1 MANHIYVISQNDSSK
16 LKIFVVVNKIQ
27 INIAYAR
34 YKIHHTHTQHTLN
47 QHPVESRASHK
58 NNACFEELVHS
69 KHNFNWYKVVQVKR
83 VEIMHTRTFLL
94 PLKRTSL
101 KRLADLLSTAQNFMQ
116 NNQWK
121 CRYPGQ
127 WQRPMGTTLQYF
139 TYIII
144 IVIYFFLLITSKL
157 LRWGLAK

>member
-69 KHNFNWYKVVQVKR
+69 KHNFNWYKVEQVKR
-83 VEIMHTRTFLL
+83 VRDNAYKNV
-94 PLKRTSL
+94 PLASKTYFIE
-101 KRLADLLSTAQNFMQ
+101 KT
-116 NNQWK
+116 
-121 CRYPGQ
+121 CRP
-127 WQRPMGTTLQYF
+127 P
-139 TYIII
+139 IH
-144 IVIYFFLLITSKL
+144 SKKFY
-157 LRWGLAK
+157 AK

>member
-1 MANHIYVISQNDSSK
+1 MK
-16 LKIFVVVNKIQ
+16 FFVVVNKVQ
-27 INIAYAR
+27 INVTYAR
-34 YKIHHTHTQHTLN
+34 YKIHHTPIQHTLN

-69 KHNFNWYKVVQVKR
+69 KHNFNWYKVKQVKR
-83 VEIMHTRTFLL
+83 VRDNAYKNV
-94 PLKRTSL
+94 P
-101 KRLADLLSTAQNFMQ
+101 LADLLSTAQNFKQ

-144 IVIYFFLLITSKL
+144 IIIYFFLLITSKL